1 IRIDGQFYANPY
13 TEGDKIGY
21 LPQSDFLPND
31 DTVTS
36 VVKRFL
42 PSEPSRNLVSSNE
55 RIRTL
60 LKKKISALS
69 GGEKRYFQVLLILN
83 LPTAFVLLDEPFS
96 QVEPLYRAEIKA
108 LINVHK
114 QEKGILLT
122 DHDYVN
128 LM

>member
-1 IRIDGQFYANPY
+1 MTHVLEVDSLIKSFGFKHLLTDIYLKCTTDEVLGILGRNGTGKSTLLQIIFGSMEAESKSIRIDGQFYANPY

-55 RIRTL
+55 
-60 LKKKISALS
+60 
-69 GGEKRYFQVLLILN
+69 
-83 LPTAFVLLDEPFS
+83 
-96 QVEPLYRAEIKA
+96 
-108 LINVHK
+108 
-114 QEKGILLT
+114 
-122 DHDYVN
+122 
-128 LM
+128 